1 MALNSLP
8 PDDVGRNARAGAT
21 PAGRRNDT
29 KPFRQRWDVTPLLWI
44 ICAGILAFI
53 VVNPVA
59 RLVLASFEVIDGT
72 GYTFDNYLAAF
83 GRWRHLQA
91 LLNTLVMATGVSL
104 LAGLFAVPLAWATV
118 RTDMP
123 WRGFVRLGVLA
134 AFITPPYLGAVGWI
148 LLAGPNAGWLNK
160 IWMAASGS
168 DTGVLNIFSLGGLI
182 LIMAGNLYFFIF
194 VFTSTALE
202 LISSEMEDAANML
215 GANAL
220 KTAMKITLPLVYPA
234 ILGGLIVVF
243 LQAIALFGV
252 PALIAIPARYPV
264 VTTQL
269 WQFFESPVRAEV
281 AAAYALPL
289 LGITLALLALQRH
302 LLAGRGY
309 ATIAGKGGERRIVRL
324 GVWRWP
330 MFAYALFVMALSV
343 LMPLVV
349 LVQASLSKAW
359 GRGFAWDNLTLQN
372 FHFVLFEHAQAQ
384 KAIIN
389 SIVYGGTAA
398 MASLALALCIA
409 YMVKRHVVRGAQ
421 FLAFLCMTP
430 FVIPGLVLAVGFYA
444 AYTTPPF
451 SLAGTAAIVI
461 LAFTTR
467 LLPIAYQNSAAGIAS
482 IHPEMEEAVR
492 ILGGTRATA
501 IRRIVA
507 PLLKRPLV
515 GAWILVFIP
524 ACQELSTAIFLTGP
538 NTRVMSMVMLDF
550 SEEGRLEQ
558 LSALGGVLLV
568 ITVAIVILGFR
579 IVGRD
584 FMLRRT

>member
-1 MALNSLP
+1 MDLKYNPTVAPTTANSKQL
-8 PDDVGRNARAGAT
+8 
-21 PAGRRNDT
+21 RRKFDWT
-29 KPFRQRWDVTPLLWI
+29 LIIWVT
-44 ICAGILAFI
+44 CAAILAFI
-53 VVNPVA
+53 VINPVA

-72 GYTFDNYLAAF
+72 GYTLDNYAAAF
-83 GRWRHLQA
+83 GRWRHVQA
-91 LLNTLVMATGVSL
+91 LINTLVMATGVSI

-123 WRGFVRLGVLA
+123 GKTFVRLGVLA

-160 IWMAASGS
+160 IWMAT
-168 DTGVLNIFSLGGLI
+168 TGADAGLVNIFSLGGLI

-194 VFTSTALE
+194 VFTSTSLE

-220 KTAMKITLPLVYPA
+220 KTAFKITLPLIYPS
-234 ILGGLIVVF
+234 ILGGLIIVF

-289 LGITLALLALQRH
+289 LGITLALLGLQRV
-302 LLAGRGY
+302 LLARRGF
-309 ATIAGKGGERRIVRL
+309 ATIGGKGGERRVVRL

-330 MFAYALFVMALSV
+330 MFLYALVVLALSV

-349 LVQASLSKAW
+349 LIQASLSKAW

-372 FHFVLFEHAQAQ
+372 FKFVLFEHAQAQ
-384 KAIIN
+384 KAIVN
-389 SIVYGGTAA
+389 SVVFAGIAA
-398 MASLALALCIA
+398 LASLALALCIA
-409 YMVKRHVVRGAQ
+409 YMVKRRVAPGVNI
-421 FLAFLCMTP
+421 LAFLCMMP
-430 FVIPGLVLAVGFYA
+430 FVIPGLVLAIGFYA
-444 AYTTPPF
+444 AYTTPPL
-451 SLAGTAAIVI
+451 SLAGTATIVI

-467 LLPIAYQNSAAGIAS
+467 LLPIAYQNAAAGISS

-492 ILGGTRATA
+492 ILGGTSATA
-501 IRRIVA
+501 IRRVVA
-507 PLLKRPLV
+507 PLLKRSLV

-558 LSALGGVLLV
+558 LSALGGVLLI
-568 ITVAIVILGFR
+568 ITVVIVVLGFR

-584 FMLRRT
+584 FMLRRA

>member
-1 MALNSLP
+1 MTLNS
-8 PDDVGRNARAGAT
+8 DVAVSGASASAAGNLR
-21 PAGRRNDT
+21 PVRRRFDWT
-29 KPFRQRWDVTPLLWI
+29 VLIWGT
-44 ICAGILAFI
+44 CAAILIFLVI
-53 VVNPVA
+53 NPVA
-59 RLVLASFEVIDGT
+59 RLVLSSFEVIDGV

-83 GRWRHLQA
+83 GRWRHVQA
-91 LLNTLVMATGVSL
+91 LLNTLVMATGVSI

-123 WRGFVRLGVLA
+123 GRTFVRLGVLA

-160 IWMAASGS
+160 LYMAA
-168 DTGVLNIFSLGGLI
+168 TGADAGILNIFSLGGLI

-194 VFTSTALE
+194 VTTSTALE
-202 LISSEMEDAANML
+202 LVSSEMEDAANML

-220 KTAMKITLPLVYPA
+220 KTAFKITLPLVYPA
-234 ILGGLIVVF
+234 IIGGLILVF

-289 LGITLALLALQRH
+289 LAITISLLALQRR

-309 ATIAGKGGERRIVRL
+309 ATVGGKGGERRVVKL
-324 GVWRWP
+324 GIWRWP
-330 MFAYALFVMALSV
+330 MFLYALLVMGLSV

-349 LVQASLSKAW
+349 LFQASLSKSW
-359 GRGFAWDNLTLQN
+359 GRGFTAQN
-372 FHFVLFEHAQAQ
+372 FTLSNFKFVLFEHAGAQ
-384 KAIIN
+384 KAIVN
-389 SIVYGGTAA
+389 SVLYGGAA
-398 MASLALALCIA
+398 ALASLTLALCIA
-409 YMVKRHVVRGAQ
+409 YMVKRRIVRGAGV
-421 FLAFLCMTP
+421 LAFLCMTP
-430 FVIPGLVLAVGFYA
+430 FVIPGLVLAIGFYA
-444 AYTTPPF
+444 AYTTPPL

-467 LLPIAYQNSAAGIAS
+467 LLPIAYMNSASGIDS
-482 IHPEMEEAVR
+482 IHPEMEEAAR
-492 ILGGTRATA
+492 ILGSSRAAT

-507 PLLKRPLV
+507 PLLKRSLV

-558 LSALGGVLLV
+558 LAALGGILLV
-568 ITVAIVILGFR
+568 ITIAIVVLGFR

-584 FMLRRT
+584 FMLRRA

>member
-1 MALNSLP
+1 MALKHDLAAAPTMHASKKATRRFDWTLP
-8 PDDVGRNARAGAT
+8 I
-21 PAGRRNDT
+21 
-29 KPFRQRWDVTPLLWI
+29 WI
-44 ICAGILAFI
+44 LCAAILAFI
-53 VVNPVA
+53 VINPVA
-59 RLVLASFEVIDGT
+59 RLVLASFEVIDGK
-72 GYTFDNYLAAF
+72 GYTLDNYGAAF
-83 GRWRHLQA
+83 GRWRHVQA
-91 LLNTLVMATGVSL
+91 LINTLVMATGVSI

-123 WRGFVRLGVLA
+123 GKTFVRLGVLA

-160 IWMAASGS
+160 LWMAA
-168 DTGVLNIFSLGGLI
+168 TGADAGLVNIFSLGGLI

-194 VFTSTALE
+194 VFTSTSLE

-220 KTAMKITLPLVYPA
+220 KTAFKVTLPLVYPS
-234 ILGGLIVVF
+234 ILGGLIIVF

-289 LGITLALLALQRH
+289 LGITLALLGLQRV
-302 LLAGRGY
+302 LLARRGF
-309 ATIAGKGGERRIVRL
+309 ATIGGKGGERRVVRL
-324 GVWRWP
+324 GIWRWP
-330 MFAYALFVMALSV
+330 MFFYALVVLALSV

-349 LVQASLSKAW
+349 LIQASLSKAW

-372 FHFVLFEHAQAQ
+372 FKFVLFDHAQAQ
-384 KAIIN
+384 KAIVN
-389 SIVYGGTAA
+389 SVVFAGIAA
-398 MASLALALCIA
+398 IASLALALCIA
-409 YMVKRHVVRGAQ
+409 YMVKRRVAPGVNI
-421 FLAFLCMTP
+421 LAFLCMTP
-430 FVIPGLVLAVGFYA
+430 FVIPGLVLAIGFYA
-444 AYTTPPF
+444 AYTTPPL
-451 SLAGTAAIVI
+451 SLAGTATIVI

-467 LLPIAYQNSAAGIAS
+467 LLPIAYQNAAAGISS

-492 ILGGTRATA
+492 ILGGSRATA
-501 IRRIVA
+501 IRRVVA
-507 PLLKRPLV
+507 PLLKRSLV

-568 ITVAIVILGFR
+568 ITIAIVVLGFR

-584 FMLRRT
+584 FMLRRA

>member
-1 MALNSLP
+1 MALNSQP
-8 PDDVGRNARAGAT
+8 TTSRASSTPVPRGALR
-21 PAGRRNDT
+21 PVRRRFDWT
-29 KPFRQRWDVTPLLWI
+29 VLVFAACGL
-44 ICAGILAFI
+44 ILAFI
-53 VVNPVA
+53 VINPVA
-59 RLVLASFEVIDGT
+59 RLVISSFEVIDGA
-72 GYTFDNYLAAF
+72 GYTFANYVTAF
-83 GRWRHLQA
+83 GRWRHVQA
-91 LLNTLVMATGVSL
+91 LINTLVMAAGVAV

-123 WRGFVRLGVLA
+123 GRAFVRLGVLA

-148 LLAGPNAGWLNK
+148 LLAGPNAGWLNRVW
-160 IWMAASGS
+160 IAATGLESGIF
-168 DTGVLNIFSLGGLI
+168 NIFSLAGLI

-220 KTAMKITLPLVYPA
+220 KTAFKITLPLVYPS
-234 ILGGLIVVF
+234 IIGGLIIVF

-269 WQFFESPVRAEV
+269 WQFFESPVKAEV

-289 LGITLALLALQRH
+289 LAITLAMLGLQRR

-309 ATIAGKGGERRIVRL
+309 ATIGGKGGERRVVRL
-324 GVWRWP
+324 GIWRWP
-330 MFAYALFVMALSV
+330 MFAYALAVMALSV

-359 GRGFAWDNLTLQN
+359 ARGFTLDNLTLDN

-384 KAIIN
+384 KAIVN
-389 SIVYGGTAA
+389 SVLFAGTAA
-398 MASLALALCIA
+398 IASLALALCIA
-409 YMVKRHVVRGAQ
+409 YMVRRHVVRGAGL
-421 FLAFLCMTP
+421 LAFLCMTP
-430 FVIPGLVLAVGFYA
+430 FVIPGLVLAIGFYA
-444 AYTTPPF
+444 AYTSPPL

-467 LLPIAYQNSAAGIAS
+467 LLPIAYQNASAGIAS

-492 ILGGTRATA
+492 ILGGSRGTA
-501 IRRIVA
+501 LRRVVA
-507 PLLKRPLV
+507 PLLKRSLV

-538 NTRVMSMVMLDF
+538 NTRVMAVVMLDF

-558 LSALGGVLLV
+558 LSALGAVLLV
-568 ITVAIVILGFR
+568 ITIAIVMIGFR

-584 FMLRRT
+584 FMLRRA

>member
-1 MALNSLP
+1 MALKHDLTAPPTKSTSNKPTRRFDWTLP
-8 PDDVGRNARAGAT
+8 I
-21 PAGRRNDT
+21 
-29 KPFRQRWDVTPLLWI
+29 WI
-44 ICAGILAFI
+44 MCAAILAFI
-53 VVNPVA
+53 VINPVA
-59 RLVLASFEVIDGT
+59 RLVLASFEVIDGK
-72 GYTFDNYLAAF
+72 GYTLDNYGAAF
-83 GRWRHLQA
+83 GRWRHVQA
-91 LLNTLVMATGVSL
+91 LINTLVMATGVSI

-123 WRGFVRLGVLA
+123 GKTFVRLGVLA

-160 IWMAASGS
+160 LWMAT
-168 DTGVLNIFSLGGLI
+168 TGADAGLVNIFSLGGLI

-194 VFTSTALE
+194 VFTSTSLE

-220 KTAMKITLPLVYPA
+220 KTAFKVTLPLVYPS
-234 ILGGLIVVF
+234 ILGGLIIVF

-281 AAAYALPL
+281 AAAYAIPL
-289 LGITLALLALQRH
+289 LGITLALLGLQRV
-302 LLAGRGY
+302 LLARRGF
-309 ATIAGKGGERRIVRL
+309 ATIGGKGGERRVVRL
-324 GVWRWP
+324 GIWRWP
-330 MFAYALFVMALSV
+330 MFLYALIVLTLSV

-349 LVQASLSKAW
+349 LIQASLSKAW

-372 FHFVLFEHAQAQ
+372 FKFVLFDHAQAQ
-384 KAIIN
+384 KAIVN
-389 SIVYGGTAA
+389 SVVFAGIAA
-398 MASLALALCIA
+398 IASLALALCIA
-409 YMVKRHVVRGAQ
+409 YMVKRRVAPGVNI
-421 FLAFLCMTP
+421 LAFLCMTP
-430 FVIPGLVLAVGFYA
+430 FVIPGLVLAIGFYA
-444 AYTTPPF
+444 AYTTPPL
-451 SLAGTAAIVI
+451 SLAGTATIVI

-467 LLPIAYQNSAAGIAS
+467 LLPIAYQNAAAGISS

-492 ILGGTRATA
+492 ILGGSRATA
-501 IRRIVA
+501 IRRVVA
-507 PLLKRPLV
+507 PLLKRSLV

-558 LSALGGVLLV
+558 LSALGGVLLI
-568 ITVAIVILGFR
+568 ITIAIVVLGFR

-584 FMLRRT
+584 FMLRRA

>member
-1 MALNSLP
+1 MTMTNGTASK
-8 PDDVGRNARAGAT
+8 AGNLR
-21 PAGRRNDT
+21 PIRRRFDWT
-29 KPFRQRWDVTPLLWI
+29 VLIWI
-44 ICAGILAFI
+44 ACAAILAFI
-53 VVNPVA
+53 VINPVA
-59 RLVLASFEVIDGT
+59 RLVLASFEVIDGV
-72 GYTFDNYLAAF
+72 GYTFDNYIAAF
-83 GRWRHLQA
+83 GKWRHVQA
-91 LLNTLVMATGVSL
+91 LINTLVMATGVSI

-123 WRGFVRLGVLA
+123 GRTFVRLGVLA

-160 IWMAASGS
+160 IWIAA
-168 DTGVLNIFSLGGLI
+168 TGADAGLFNIFSLAGLI

-220 KTAMKITLPLVYPA
+220 KTAFRITLPLVYPS
-234 ILGGLIVVF
+234 IIGGLIVVF

-289 LGITLALLALQRH
+289 LGITIALLGLQRW

-309 ATIAGKGGERRIVRL
+309 ATIGGKGGERRVVKL
-324 GVWRWP
+324 GIWRWP
-330 MFAYALFVMALSV
+330 MFLYALFVMALSV

-359 GRGFAWDNLTLQN
+359 GRGFALDNLTLNN
-372 FHFVLFEHAQAQ
+372 FYFVLFEHAGAQ
-384 KAIIN
+384 KAIVN
-389 SIVYGGTAA
+389 SVLYASTAA
-398 MASLALALCIA
+398 MASLVLALCIA
-409 YMVKRHVVRGAQ
+409 YIVQRHMVRGAG

-430 FVIPGLVLAVGFYA
+430 FVIPGLVLAIGFYA
-444 AYTTPPF
+444 AYTTPPL

-467 LLPIAYQNSAAGIAS
+467 LLPIAYQNAAAGIS
-482 IHPEMEEAVR
+482 SVHPEMEEAVR
-492 ILGGTRATA
+492 ILGGSRATA
-501 IRRIVA
+501 IRRVVA
-507 PLLKRPLV
+507 PLLKRSLV

-568 ITVAIVILGFR
+568 ITIAIVMLGFR

-584 FMLRRT
+584 FMLRRA